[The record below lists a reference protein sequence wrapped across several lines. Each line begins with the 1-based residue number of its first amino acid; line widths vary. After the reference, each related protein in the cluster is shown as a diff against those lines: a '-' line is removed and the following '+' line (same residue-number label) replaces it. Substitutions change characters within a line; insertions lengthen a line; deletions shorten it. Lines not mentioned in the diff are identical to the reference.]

1 MTTFS
6 KVSDKEVLNISV
18 SAVLSW
24 LEHGTI
30 NLNPD
35 YQRGSVWKNE
45 QKVYLIDT
53 LIRGYDIPKLYMLKQ
68 KDDTYDVVDGQQR
81 LRTLDEFVKGKFA
94 LSTSGYEGD
103 FAGKKFAQL
112 PPKVKNSIN
121 EFELHIVE
129 LTGDRWTD
137 DVIRDIFQRL
147 QKGTPLNPAEKRRAL
162 TGGVAT
168 VVAELAE
175 SRFFSECSQISDSR
189 YGYEDAAAKILHLVF
204 EGEAQGLKAAAIA
217 KTYKNNKDLTP
228 GDKRVQAIK
237 RAMNYLAKSMPGI
250 PYFKKYSALS
260 VTTAMVELMEKYSF
274 KDREKDVGTLLAQ
287 IDEKRQKNDKLNTQ
301 HADYEE
307 DLAKLTAAARS
318 DRVDHLKWRKKF
330 YINKLL
336 SLNLKPIDP
345 ERRFDK
351 SVLSILLTKQ
361 GGKCA
366 NCSCKITAK
375 NSEVDHIEAH
385 SKGGETDIDNAQLLC
400 VKCNRSKGA
409 K

>member
-1 MTTFS
+1 
-6 KVSDKEVLNISV
+6 
-18 SAVLSW
+18 
-24 LEHGTI
+24 
-30 NLNPD
+30 
-35 YQRGSVWKNE
+35 
-45 QKVYLIDT
+45 
-53 LIRGYDIPKLYMLKQ
+53 
-68 KDDTYDVVDGQQR
+68 
-81 LRTLDEFVKGKFA
+81 VKGKFA
-94 LSTSGYEGD
+94 LSTSGYEGE

-112 PPKVKNSIN
+112 PPKVKSSIN

-137 DVIRDIFQRL
+137 EVIRDIFQRL

-217 KTYKNNKDLTP
+217 KTYKTNKDLDA

-260 VTTAMVELMEKYSF
+260 VTTALVELMEKYSF

-287 IDEKRQKNDKLNTQ
+287 IDERRQRNDKLNSQ
-301 HADYEE
+301 HADYDD
-307 DLAKLTAAARS
+307 DLARLTAAARS
-318 DRVDHLKWRKKF
+318 DRVDHLKWRKRF
-330 YINKLL
+330 YVKMLL
-336 SLNLKPIDP
+336 SLSLNPVDP

-351 SVLSILLTKQ
+351 SVLSILLNKQ

-366 NCSCKITAK
+366 KCNCKITAK
-375 NSEVDHIEAH
+375 NSEVDHIHAH
-385 SKGGETDIDNAQLLC
+385 SRGGETEIDNAQLLC

>member
-1 MTTFS
+1 MVGKIGVGSDHPEGGQS
-6 KVSDKEVLNISV
+6 KCPTLKSD
-18 SAVLSW
+18 
-24 LEHGTI
+24 I
-30 NLNPD
+30 N
-35 YQRGSVWKNE
+35 
-45 QKVYLIDT
+45 
-53 LIRGYDIPKLYMLKQ
+53 
-68 KDDTYDVVDGQQR
+68 
-81 LRTLDEFVKGKFA
+81 
-94 LSTSGYEGD
+94 STM
-103 FAGKKFAQL
+103 Q
-112 PPKVKNSIN
+112 
-121 EFELHIVE
+121 HIVE

-137 DVIRDIFQRL
+137 EVIRDIFQRL

-168 VVAELAE
+168 VVAELAK

-204 EGEAQGLKAAAIA
+204 EGETQGLKAAAIA
-217 KTYKNNKDLTP
+217 KTYKTNKDLAP

-237 RAMNYLAKSMPGI
+237 RAMSYLAKSMPGN

-274 KDREKDVGTLLAQ
+274 KDREKDVGKLLSQ
-287 IDEKRQKNDKLNTQ
+287 IDERRQKNDKLTTQ

-307 DLAKLTAAARS
+307 DLAKLTSAARS

-330 YINKLL
+330 YINKLI
-336 SLNLKPIDP
+336 SLDLKPIDP

-361 GGKCA
+361 SGKCA
-366 NCSCKITAK
+366 KCGCKINAK
-375 NSEVDHIEAH
+375 NSEVDHIQAH
-385 SKGGETDIDNAQLLC
+385 SKGGEPDINNAQLLC

-409 K
+409 N